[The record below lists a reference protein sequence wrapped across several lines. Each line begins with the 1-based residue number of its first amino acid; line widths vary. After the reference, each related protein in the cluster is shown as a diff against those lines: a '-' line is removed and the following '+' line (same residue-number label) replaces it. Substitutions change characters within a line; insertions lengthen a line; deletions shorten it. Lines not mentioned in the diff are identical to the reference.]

1 MLSAPLVASGLRT
14 LRRPEAA
21 AEAAQPVIRAVG
33 KRVPVLA
40 RDPLQL
46 VRVAGAI
53 QTTAG
58 LLFATGRAPRLAAL
72 TLAATLVPTSLTTHA
87 FWTVEDPEER
97 ARQRAHF
104 LTDLSA
110 LGGLL
115 IAAAD
120 THGKP
125 RSPTDPGTHSTTGIR
140 SRPSGAPSKQPRP
153 ARHTRPR
160 PSPPPSPPTPAERQE
175 GARGL
180 GQDRGAADPGPVS
193 RPDQAVLRPMGF
205 SGYGGYESDRGP

>member
-1 MLSAPLVASGLRT
+1 MAALRKLVRPLLATPFITGGLRT
-14 LRRPEAA
+14 LGQPEAVG
-21 AEAAQPVIRAVG
+21 EVAQPVVRAVG

-40 RDPLQL
+40 GDPLQL
-46 VRVAGAI
+46 VRVTSTI
-53 QTTAG
+53 QAAAG

-72 TLAATLVPTSLTTHA
+72 TLAATLVPTSLTAHA
-87 FWTVEDPEER
+87 FGTVEDLEER

-125 RSPTDPGTHSTTGIR
+125 SLAYR
-140 SRPSGAPSKQPRP
+140 SRHALDHRHPVNAVRRP
-153 ARHTRPR
+153 V
-160 PSPPPSPPTPAERQE
+160 E
-175 GARGL
+175 
-180 GQDRGAADPGPVS
+180 AAAASTANRAKAVAAFLAGS
-193 RPDQAVLRPMGF
+193 R
-205 SGYGGYESDRGP
+205 

>member
-1 MLSAPLVASGLRT
+1 MRSGWTCRVWAAGRHDCPTKARSPHARRPLVTGGLRT

-21 AEAAQPVIRAVG
+21 AEATRPVVRAVG
-33 KRVPVLA
+33 KRIPALA
-40 RDPLQL
+40 WDPLHL
-46 VRVAGAI
+46 VRVTGAI

-97 ARQRAHF
+97 ARQRALF

-125 RSPTDPGTHSTTGIR
+125 SLAYR
-140 SRPSGAPSKQPRP
+140 SRHALDHRHPVKAVRRPVEAAAASTAHHAKAIAASVSGS
-153 ARHTRPR
+153 H
-160 PSPPPSPPTPAERQE
+160 
-175 GARGL
+175 
-180 GQDRGAADPGPVS
+180 
-193 RPDQAVLRPMGF
+193 
-205 SGYGGYESDRGP
+205 